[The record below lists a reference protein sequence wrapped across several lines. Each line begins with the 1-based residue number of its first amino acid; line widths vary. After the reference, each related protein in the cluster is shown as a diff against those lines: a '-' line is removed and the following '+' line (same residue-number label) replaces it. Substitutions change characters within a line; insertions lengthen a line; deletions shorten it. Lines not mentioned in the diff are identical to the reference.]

1 MSRIMSHIMCVNRA
15 VYIIEVLSRVVA
27 YLTYNLDKLNFGI
40 IAKVIVNH
48 ISDVRYR
55 FFFFFNTIKLCFNE
69 YFNKESQMVKI

>member
-15 VYIIEVLSRVVA
+15 VYIIEVLSHVVA

-55 FFFFFNTIKLCFNE
+55 FFFFFNTIKLCFNDK
-69 YFNKESQMVKI
+69 FNILIRKVKR